1 MMNNEDQELC
11 LARLKAGSQEE
22 KEEAA
27 YAIAKSGAPHLL
39 QQLWLA
45 LDGDSAEPSVASR
58 GASDG
63 LIDGAPATIPPLIHE
78 LKTQSKSAVVRICAY
93 ALGEISYRQG
103 EKRDERIPSA
113 LVEALQQLP
122 APDSK
127 SASPFVAA
135 LRECARGKP
144 VPAATPILKKV
155 LDNIGGE
162 KEPYLFCLDNVLETL
177 HLNEGRAFLDEL
189 TARLRAAGSATE
201 FTEVLVQFLASHLP
215 GKGDK

>member
-1 MMNNEDQELC
+1 MMNNEDQELF

-27 YAIAKSGAPHLL
+27 SAIAKSGTPHLL

-45 LDGDSAEPSVASR
+45 LDQDTPEGPVVSR

-63 LIDGAPATIPPLIHE
+63 FIDGAPETIPVLIHE
-78 LKTQSKSAVVRICAY
+78 LKSHSKGAVVRVCAY
-93 ALGEISYRQG
+93 ALGEISYNQG
-103 EKRDERIPSA
+103 AERDEQIPAA

-155 LDNIGGE
+155 LDNIAGE
-162 KEPYLFCLDNVLETL
+162 KEIYLFCLDNVLETL
-177 HLNEGRAFLDEL
+177 YLNEGRIFLDEL
-189 TARLRAAGSATE
+189 TARLRAVGQATE